1 MAIKETPTNFRC
13 YYKKMRASITEKY
26 NKLVDEYGSAYVR
39 EKKLYEELIK
49 KIDKYKVNHDIDL
62 RSYKEFVENEYIDG
76 SFYDDVKGLFINK
89 KNNYKVIQPL
99 YSLYKLAKM
108 QKELHENHKT
118 RRLYSKMLSLNL
130 KQYAK
135 VLETFYNEVH
145 KKLII
150 EGCGYMFEDNI
161 GWLCINRC
169 KVVQGNRKLL
179 DFQATKRNKEKLLA
193 EGKRLWNKDEY
204 EYAKSLGLD
213 YDGVDYRKYLEA
225 EYCYEFALL
234 DTKLKLDDK
243 IRFEPCARRSHIEGR
258 TDEQVI
264 TDCDNDLNKICELQI
279 DVKRK
284 LNLCIKT
291 NDLLYLNFIRNESQ
305 QSAHTPKANRKSR
318 Q

>member
-1 MAIKETPTNFRC
+1 
-13 YYKKMRASITEKY
+13 
-26 NKLVDEYGSAYVR
+26 
-39 EKKLYEELIK
+39 
-49 KIDKYKVNHDIDL
+49 
-62 RSYKEFVENEYIDG
+62 
-76 SFYDDVKGLFINK
+76 
-89 KNNYKVIQPL
+89 
-99 YSLYKLAKM
+99 
-108 QKELHENHKT
+108 
-118 RRLYSKMLSLNL
+118 
-130 KQYAK
+130 
-135 VLETFYNEVH
+135 
-145 KKLII
+145 
-150 EGCGYMFEDNI
+150 MFEDNI

-193 EGKRLWNKDEY
+193 EGKRLWNKTEY

-213 YDGVDYRKYLEA
+213 YDGVDYRKYVEA

-264 TDCDNDLNKICELQI
+264 ADCDNDLNKICELQI

-318 Q
+318 

>member
-39 EKKLYEELIK
+39 EKKLYKELIK

-76 SFYDDVKGLFINK
+76 TFYDDVKGLFINK

-213 YDGVDYRKYLEA
+213 YDGVDYRKYVEA

-264 TDCDNDLNKICELQI
+264 ADCDNDLNKICELQI
-279 DVKRK
+279 DIKRK

-318 Q
+318 

>member
-26 NKLVDEYGSAYVR
+26 NKLVDEYGTTYVR

-49 KIDKYKVNHDIDL
+49 KIDKYKINHDIDL

-76 SFYDDVKGLFINK
+76 TFYDDVKGLFINK

-108 QKELHENHKT
+108 QKELYENHKT

-179 DFQATKRNKEKLLA
+179 DFQATKRNKAKLLA

-213 YDGVDYRKYLEA
+213 YDGVDYRKYVEA

-264 TDCDNDLNKICELQI
+264 ADCDNDLNKICELQI

-318 Q
+318 

>member
-49 KIDKYKVNHDIDL
+49 KIDKYKINHDIDL

-76 SFYDDVKGLFINK
+76 TFYDDVKGLFINK

-179 DFQATKRNKEKLLA
+179 DFQATRRNKEKLLA

-213 YDGVDYRKYLEA
+213 YDGVDYRKYVEA

-264 TDCDNDLNKICELQI
+264 ADCDNDLNKICELQI

-318 Q
+318 

>member
-26 NKLVDEYGSAYVR
+26 NKLVDEYGTAYVR
-39 EKKLYEELIK
+39 EKKLYQDLIK
-49 KIDKYKVNHDIDL
+49 KIDKYKINHDIDL

-76 SFYDDVKGLFINK
+76 TFYDDVKGLFINK

-130 KQYAK
+130 KQYARI
-135 VLETFYNEVH
+135 LETFYNEVH

-193 EGKRLWNKDEY
+193 EGKRLWNKTEY

-213 YDGVDYRKYLEA
+213 YDCVDYRKYVEA

-264 TDCDNDLNKICELQI
+264 ADCDNDLNKICELQI

-318 Q
+318 

>member
-26 NKLVDEYGSAYVR
+26 NKLVDEYGTTYVR

-76 SFYDDVKGLFINK
+76 TFYDDVKGLFINK

-213 YDGVDYRKYLEA
+213 YDGVDYRKYVEA

-264 TDCDNDLNKICELQI
+264 ADCDNDLNKICELQI

-318 Q
+318 

>member
-26 NKLVDEYGSAYVR
+26 NKLVDEYGTAYVR
-39 EKKLYEELIK
+39 EKNLYQDLIK
-49 KIDKYKVNHDIDL
+49 KIDKYKINHDIDL

-76 SFYDDVKGLFINK
+76 TFYDDAKGLFINK

-130 KQYAK
+130 KQYARI
-135 VLETFYNEVH
+135 LETFYNEVH

-179 DFQATKRNKEKLLA
+179 DFQATKKNKEKLLA
-193 EGKRLWNKDEY
+193 EGKRLWNKTEY

-213 YDGVDYRKYLEA
+213 YDGVDYRKYVEA

-264 TDCDNDLNKICELQI
+264 ADCDNDLNKICELQI

-318 Q
+318 

>member
-26 NKLVDEYGSAYVR
+26 NKLVDEYGTTYVR

-49 KIDKYKVNHDIDL
+49 KIDKYKINHDIDL

-76 SFYDDVKGLFINK
+76 TFYDDVKGLFINK

-108 QKELHENHKT
+108 QKELYENHKT

-204 EYAKSLGLD
+204 EYAKSLGLE
-213 YDGVDYRKYLEA
+213 YDGVDYRKYVEA

-264 TDCDNDLNKICELQI
+264 ADCDNDLNKICELQI

-318 Q
+318 

>member
-26 NKLVDEYGSAYVR
+26 NKLVDEYGTTYVR

-49 KIDKYKVNHDIDL
+49 KIDKYKINHDIDL

-76 SFYDDVKGLFINK
+76 TFYDDAKGLFINK

-99 YSLYKLAKM
+99 YTLYKFAKM

-135 VLETFYNEVH
+135 ILETFYNEVH

-193 EGKRLWNKDEY
+193 EGKRLWNKTEY

-213 YDGVDYRKYLEA
+213 YDGVDYRKYVEA

-264 TDCDNDLNKICELQI
+264 ADCDNDLNKICELQI

-318 Q
+318 

>member
-26 NKLVDEYGSAYVR
+26 NKLVDEYGTTYVR

-49 KIDKYKVNHDIDL
+49 KIDKYKINHDIDL

-76 SFYDDVKGLFINK
+76 TFYDDVKGLFINK

-108 QKELHENHKT
+108 QKELYENHKT

-179 DFQATKRNKEKLLA
+179 DFQATRRNKEKLLA

-213 YDGVDYRKYLEA
+213 YDGVDYRKYVEA

-264 TDCDNDLNKICELQI
+264 ADCDNDLNKICELQI

-318 Q
+318 

>member
-26 NKLVDEYGSAYVR
+26 NKLVDEYGATYVR

-49 KIDKYKVNHDIDL
+49 KIDKYKINHDIDL

-76 SFYDDVKGLFINK
+76 TFYDDVKGLFINK

-179 DFQATKRNKEKLLA
+179 DFQATKRNKAKLLA

-204 EYAKSLGLD
+204 EYAKSLGLE
-213 YDGVDYRKYLEA
+213 YDGVDYRKYVEA

-264 TDCDNDLNKICELQI
+264 ADCDNDLNKICELQI

-318 Q
+318 

>member
-26 NKLVDEYGSAYVR
+26 NKLVDEYGTTYVR

-49 KIDKYKVNHDIDL
+49 KIDKYKINHDIDL

-76 SFYDDVKGLFINK
+76 TFYDDAKGLFINK

-179 DFQATKRNKEKLLA
+179 DFQATKKNKEKLLA
-193 EGKRLWNKDEY
+193 EGKRLWNKTEY

-213 YDGVDYRKYLEA
+213 YDGVDYRKYVEA

-264 TDCDNDLNKICELQI
+264 ADCDNDLNKICELQI

-318 Q
+318 

>member
-76 SFYDDVKGLFINK
+76 TFYDDVKGLFINK

-213 YDGVDYRKYLEA
+213 YDGVDYRKYVEA

-264 TDCDNDLNKICELQI
+264 ADCDNDLNKICELQI

-318 Q
+318 

>member
-26 NKLVDEYGSAYVR
+26 NKLVDEYGTAYVR

-49 KIDKYKVNHDIDL
+49 KIDKYKINHDIDL

-76 SFYDDVKGLFINK
+76 TFYDDVKGLFINK

-135 VLETFYNEVH
+135 ILETFYNEVH

-179 DFQATKRNKEKLLA
+179 DFQATRRNKEKLLA
-193 EGKRLWNKDEY
+193 EGKRLWNKTEY

-213 YDGVDYRKYLEA
+213 YDGVDYRKYVEA

-264 TDCDNDLNKICELQI
+264 ADCDNDLNKICELQI

-318 Q
+318 

>member
-26 NKLVDEYGSAYVR
+26 NKLVDEYGTAYVR
-39 EKKLYEELIK
+39 EKKLYQDLIK
-49 KIDKYKVNHDIDL
+49 KIDKYKINHDIDL

-76 SFYDDVKGLFINK
+76 TFYDDVKGLFINK

-130 KQYAK
+130 KQYARI
-135 VLETFYNEVH
+135 LETFYNEVH

-193 EGKRLWNKDEY
+193 EGKRLWNKTEY

-213 YDGVDYRKYLEA
+213 YDGVDYRKYVEA

-264 TDCDNDLNKICELQI
+264 ADCDNDLNKICELQI

-318 Q
+318 